1 MGLCPNFSPGT
12 YTLFDLQPEWK
23 NWIDSHQVFQSWW
36 KVFPHLT
43 ITTRYGMTVMSTIT
57 VYCIAWIVLGQ
68 SSEQSVGPQDMNK
81 FRTIMFVVLA
91 IGAVAS
97 IAFHLT
103 VTEKES
109 SVSGYEEIQGDAD
122 LVRPM
127 GMKDWFKEPQFYQVA
142 LTRHS
147 PDFSCMSSDFN

>member
-1 MGLCPNFSPGT
+1 MG
-12 YTLFDLQPEWK
+12 
-23 NWIDSHQVFQSWW
+23 
-36 KVFPHLT
+36 
-43 ITTRYGMTVMSTIT
+43 
-57 VYCIAWIVLGQ
+57 LGQ

-122 LVRPM
+122 LVSQTDGHEGVEQGGWEKGLLHSRVCGWLGGCHM
-127 GMKDWFKEPQFYQVA
+127 GVLGRYPHLPVV
-142 LTRHS
+142 
-147 PDFSCMSSDFN
+147 